1 MTTTPFED
9 GLAAAQDTLEGY
21 ASDAIP
27 VVAAVAVAFLGI
39 RWLKRIIKAL

>member
-9 GLAAAQDTLEGY
+9 GLDSAQTTLEGY
-21 ASDAIP
+21 AGDALP

-39 RWLKRIIKAL
+39 KWLKRIIRAL